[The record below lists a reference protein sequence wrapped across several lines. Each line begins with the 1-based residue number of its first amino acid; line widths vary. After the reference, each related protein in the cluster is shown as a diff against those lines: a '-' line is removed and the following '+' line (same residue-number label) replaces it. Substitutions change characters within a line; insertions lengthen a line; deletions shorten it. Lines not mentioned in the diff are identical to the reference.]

1 MNDKMQINGKL
12 SQKNSIEYYQRIE
25 SFVII
30 YR

>member
-12 SQKNSIEYYQRIE
+12 SQKNYIEYYQRIE
-25 SFVII
+25 SSVII